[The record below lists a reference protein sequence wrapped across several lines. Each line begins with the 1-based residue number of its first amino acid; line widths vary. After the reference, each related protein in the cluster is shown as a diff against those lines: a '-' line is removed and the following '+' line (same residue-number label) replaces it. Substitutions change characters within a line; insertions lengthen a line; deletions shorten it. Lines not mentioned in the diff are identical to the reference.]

1 MGADLGTADGQT
13 KRLGAVLLLPADE
26 PGCPPSW
33 PGEPGRTLPPYSSGA
48 PSRDYGPWVV
58 EHVNVGSRSRR
69 GRRPKRMS
77 GGSFNPPPPVGAMWK
92 EGFEASPLSPAG
104 ELQRYG
110 AFFDGLRSGSVRS
123 RKAIAVVLGAVLIL
137 VLIALIAWAL

>member
-1 MGADLGTADGQT
+1 
-13 KRLGAVLLLPADE
+13 
-26 PGCPPSW
+26 
-33 PGEPGRTLPPYSSGA
+33 
-48 PSRDYGPWVV
+48 
-58 EHVNVGSRSRR
+58 
-69 GRRPKRMS
+69 
-77 GGSFNPPPPVGAMWK
+77 MWK

-137 VLIALIAWAL
+137 VLIALIYGRRHKATLAIQLQG